1 VRISEA
7 SGQLKVTCGEVPV
20 PKAYVK
26 VYSRNKGTEAAVF
39 YKDGYTS
46 IAGKFDYV
54 SLSTDHL
61 KHVERFAIL
70 VMSEEHGTVVR
81 EASPPDL

>member
-1 VRISEA
+1 MSRFMLEV
-7 SGQLKVTCGEVPV
+7 GED
-20 PKAYVK
+20 
-26 VYSRNKGTEAAVF
+26 AAVF

-54 SLSTDHL
+54 CLSTDNL

-81 EASPPDL
+81 EAAPPDL